1 MSARA
6 GREAGGAGPGGGA
19 GSAAAEPEG
28 AAGAGAGDGFGAVL
42 RSLRTARGFSQAAVA
57 ARAGI
62 DRSYVNRMEAGE
74 RGAPAGPAVEA
85 LIGALQLDPAEA
97 DRLTAAAGLLPRALR
112 RLGPD
117 DPTVLL
123 LAERLTDPAL
133 SAGARAALRTTV
145 EAVVRHWSSG
155 GSGSGSGEPAGSAAR
170 AEAGAGHE

>member
-1 MSARA
+1 MT
-6 GREAGGAGPGGGA
+6 
-19 GSAAAEPEG
+19 
-28 AAGAGAGDGFGAVL
+28 AGAGVGAEAGADPGADPGAAAPPAGTRFGEVL
-42 RSLRTARGFSQAAVA
+42 RTLRTARGISQAAVA

-85 LIGALQLDPAEA
+85 LIGALRLDPAEA

-123 LAERLTDPAL
+123 LAERLADPAL
-133 SAGARAALRTTV
+133 AAGARDALRATV
-145 EAVVRHWSSG
+145 EAIVRHWSTG
-155 GSGSGSGEPAGSAAR
+155 AVGA
-170 AEAGAGHE
+170 AGAAGDPGAVGAAGAIEGTTGHE

>member
-1 MSARA
+1 MT
-6 GREAGGAGPGGGA
+6 
-19 GSAAAEPEG
+19 
-28 AAGAGAGDGFGAVL
+28 AGAGAAAAAAAGTEASAGPDPGAAALPAGNRFGEVL
-42 RSLRTARGFSQAAVA
+42 RALRTARGISQAAVA

-85 LIGALQLDPAEA
+85 LIGALRLDPAEA

-123 LAERLTDPAL
+123 LAERLADPAL
-133 SAGARAALRTTV
+133 AAGARDALRVTV
-145 EAVVRHWSSG
+145 EAIVRHWSTEAVGAAGTVGAAG
-155 GSGSGSGEPAGSAAR
+155 GLGAGEIGDT
-170 AEAGAGHE
+170 AGHE